1 MNDEGYSKIK
11 GYIYIAFATVLFSTM
26 EIGLKY
32 TSKGFNPMQL
42 TMIRFLI
49 GGIALLPFALM
60 KLKKDNQSVT
70 GKHFIKLTLIA
81 FIGIFLGMNIFQMAV
96 IYTKASVV
104 SVLFSTNTVF
114 VTILAVPILGEAIE
128 RKTIY
133 ALIFQIAGVLAIIQP
148 WDAHISVVGASLSLL
163 SALAFALYGVL
174 GKEESQKYGG
184 VVTTC
189 ICSLTAAIQMAIYMG
204 LSHIKILANFLDR
217 VGLERFAKVPFI
229 KGIGLDAIPGIIY
242 VSIAVTGCGYLCY
255 FLAMEYCEAQT
266 VSLVFFIKPILAPI
280 LAVVIIHEVIPLNM
294 VLGITLVLIGSVI
307 SIASDIFHRNK
318 KSSYE

>member
-184 VVTTC
+184 VVT
-189 ICSLTAAIQMAIYMG
+189 G

-217 VGLERFAKVPFI
+217 VGLESFAKVPFI
-229 KGIGLDAIPGIIY
+229 KGIGIDAIPGIIY

-280 LAVVIIHEVIPLNM
+280 LAVVIIREVIPLNM

-318 KSSYE
+318 KSNYE

>member
-104 SVLFSTNTVF
+104 SVLFSTNT
-114 VTILAVPILGEAIE
+114 ILAVPILGEAIE

-189 ICSLTAAIQMAIYMG
+189 ICSLAAAIQMAIYMG

-217 VGLERFAKVPFI
+217 VGLESFAKVPFI
-229 KGIGLDAIPGIIY
+229 KGIGIDAIPGIIY

-318 KSSYE
+318 KSNYE

>member
-1 MNDEGYSKIK
+1 M
-11 GYIYIAFATVLFSTM
+11 LFRS
-26 EIGLKY
+26 
-32 TSKGFNPMQL
+32 
-42 TMIRFLI
+42 
-49 GGIALLPFALM
+49 
-60 KLKKDNQSVT
+60 
-70 GKHFIKLTLIA
+70 
-81 FIGIFLGMNIFQMAV
+81 
-96 IYTKASVV
+96 
-104 SVLFSTNTVF
+104 
-114 VTILAVPILGEAIE
+114 
-128 RKTIY
+128 
-133 ALIFQIAGVLAIIQP
+133 
-148 WDAHISVVGASLSLL
+148 
-163 SALAFALYGVL
+163 LAFALYGVL

-189 ICSLTAAIQMAIYMG
+189 ICSLAAAIQMAIYMG

-217 VGLERFAKVPFI
+217 VGLESFAKVPFI
-229 KGIGLDAIPGIIY
+229 KGIGIDAIPGIIY

-318 KSSYE
+318 KSNYE

>member
-11 GYIYIAFATVLFSTM
+11 GYIYIAFATVLFSTI

-32 TSKGFNPMQL
+32 SSKGFNPMQL

-163 SALAFALYGVL
+163 SALARRRAKNMVESLRHVFALWPQL
-174 GKEESQKYGG
+174 FRWLF
-184 VVTTC
+184 
-189 ICSLTAAIQMAIYMG
+189 ICVY
-204 LSHIKILANFLDR
+204 HI
-217 VGLERFAKVPFI
+217 
-229 KGIGLDAIPGIIY
+229 
-242 VSIAVTGCGYLCY
+242 
-255 FLAMEYCEAQT
+255 
-266 VSLVFFIKPILAPI
+266 
-280 LAVVIIHEVIPLNM
+280 
-294 VLGITLVLIGSVI
+294 
-307 SIASDIFHRNK
+307 
-318 KSSYE
+318 